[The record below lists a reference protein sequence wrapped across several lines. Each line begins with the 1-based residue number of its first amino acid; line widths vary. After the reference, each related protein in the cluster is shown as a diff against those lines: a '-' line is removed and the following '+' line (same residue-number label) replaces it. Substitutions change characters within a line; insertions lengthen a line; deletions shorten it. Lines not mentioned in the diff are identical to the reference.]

1 MPVENLSQYFKGL
14 SDEERDLILE
24 RKGYD
29 STVDVEEPTKEFIA
43 KISVGSI
50 DADGDYIVPDGI
62 DTSRYMLNPVLLW
75 GHKHTEFPIGKCLDI
90 KKENNSIIAKYKVAD
105 TTLANELWSL
115 IKGGFLRANSVGF
128 LPKEMYIKGQSEFNT
143 ICKNLGI
150 DIKACKR
157 IITKWVLLENSLV
170 SIPSNKDALIM
181 AYTTKSLELSDKL
194 VKELDIT
201 CKDAEVATAEA
212 VTTEEVTTEEAPAEA
227 AVTEV
232 KPEYIRYS
240 DITLGNGS
248 KIKLGHKEDGS
259 TILLEE
265 IAKVQEE
272 PKVEQP
278 PKEEPPKVWNVIRHG
293 SKEDKALRDKQLQKN
308 GFIIK

>member
-1 MPVENLSQYFKGL
+1 
-14 SDEERDLILE
+14 
-24 RKGYD
+24 
-29 STVDVEEPTKEFIA
+29 
-43 KISVGSI
+43 
-50 DADGDYIVPDGI
+50 
-62 DTSRYMLNPVLLW
+62 
-75 GHKHTEFPIGKCLDI
+75 
-90 KKENNSIIAKYKVAD
+90 
-105 TTLANELWSL
+105 
-115 IKGGFLRANSVGF
+115 
-128 LPKEMYIKGQSEFNT
+128 MYIKGQSEFNT

-212 VTTEEVTTEEAPAEA
+212 VTTEEVTTEAAPTEAVP
-227 AVTEV
+227 TEV